1 MKRVQKII
9 NQKNQRSTL
18 LQKQQIMGKSSKED
32 GVDMRNYNIGTLC
45 EFTIKNFWKK
55 IDRKNT
61 PAEVLKE
68 KYHEFYITHLQEID
82 ESVRKL
88 SKKNPFSSR

>member
-1 MKRVQKII
+1 
-9 NQKNQRSTL
+9 
-18 LQKQQIMGKSSKED
+18 MGKSSKED

-61 PAEVLKE
+61 PARVLKE
-68 KYHEFYITHLQEID
+68 KYQEFYIAHIQEINEAVIKLHKKCGYSTIDNDD
-82 ESVRKL
+82 E
-88 SKKNPFSSR
+88 

>member
-1 MKRVQKII
+1 
-9 NQKNQRSTL
+9 
-18 LQKQQIMGKSSKED
+18 MGKSSKED

-61 PAEVLKE
+61 PARVLKE
-68 KYHEFYITHLQEID
+68 KYQEFYIAHIQEIN
-82 ESVRKL
+82 ESVIELHEKYGV
-88 SKKNPFSSR
+88 STTHNNE

>member
-1 MKRVQKII
+1 
-9 NQKNQRSTL
+9 
-18 LQKQQIMGKSSKED
+18 MGKSPKED

-61 PAEVLKE
+61 PARVLKE
-68 KYHEFYITHLQEID
+68 KYQEFYIAHYQEIN
-82 ESVRKL
+82 ESVIKL
-88 SKKNPFSSR
+88 HKKCGFSTIDNDDE

>member
-1 MKRVQKII
+1 
-9 NQKNQRSTL
+9 
-18 LQKQQIMGKSSKED
+18 MGKSSKED

-61 PAEVLKE
+61 PARVLKE
-68 KYHEFYITHLQEID
+68 KYQEFYIAHIQEIN
-82 ESVRKL
+82 ESVIKL
-88 SKKNPFSSR
+88 HKKCGFSTIDNDDE